1 MAVKLA
7 ALSAADG
14 TGIFRSGQVVRL
26 VRPPYTLVNAPVLPE
41 ESIRDAVLRHG
52 FVASQQEFETWESA
66 IDFLNDKAAEA
77 RHSMGMQVPETIS
90 GVEVIEV
97 APEGVIRAFLQR
109 VETELIPRG
118 LFEHAEN
125 LLLAFLKSK
134 ATTQYPG
141 LTNTAAELI
150 ERCKDAQRSAEI
162 GASGLSGS
170 DLRFQS
176 LRSHGETERSSKLAD
191 EIRRRH
197 CVLDPCS

>member
-7 ALSAADG
+7 ALSAMDG
-14 TGIFRSGQVVRL
+14 TGIFRSGQTVRL
-26 VRPPYTLVNAPVLPE
+26 LRPPYTLSSAPVLPE
-41 ESIRDAVLRHG
+41 DSIRDAILRHG

-66 IDFLNDKAAEA
+66 IGFLNEKAVEA
-77 RHSMGMQVPETIS
+77 RHSMGMQIPETIS

-97 APEGVIRAFLQR
+97 APEEVLRAFLQR

-134 ATTQYPG
+134 AATQYPG
-141 LTNTAAELI
+141 LTNKAAVLI

-162 GASGLSGS
+162 GTSGLTGS

-176 LRSHGETERSSKLAD
+176 LRSRGEAERSSKLA
-191 EIRRRH
+191 ELIRRRH
-197 CVLDPCS
+197 SVFAPCT